1 MLDFKDFYT
10 HLNYYIT
17 HGYIESKLK
26 NTLACFAQGK
36 WGFYNDV
43 NHEAPASI
51 NVHTRNITFNP
62 ILIAEMLYKL
72 RVELKIVDANDTM
85 TTDSRYLYNLCEYIK
100 TFLLLHEVGHWLYTA
115 SPQDV
120 VPLAQKY
127 CKEFPLE
134 LAMYLY
140 NVVEDSVIQ
149 RLFMLEYRGSFYRKC
164 FDLGICCF
172 QGAEAVKSY
181 VANAEE
187 SNFSIRT
194 KLFYF
199 IIRAYN
205 LHNSEVQAMF
215 NIPDKIGWSEAT
227 LNAFDTAITTIDKLD
242 RAKYCMEVLAPLV
255 FKDLVEQIDEEGDT
269 QSGSGSLLD
278 QDKLYHSDNNK
289 GSNTSS
295 SSDSGSS
302 QSESANSNNSE
313 DTAESSDSNSEEQES
328 KDSGEYSK
336 EEEAEEKSDGS
347 SKEESQESD
356 EKKSQSLSD
365 MIREACEE
373 LNKSINAK
381 NNPEEM
387 SAAPKL
393 KAQTNTLATSCNVTD
408 HTEQNSGCQTRPMNS
423 LTMNVYSNA
432 LNVLDKIFTMSNTTI
447 RGLDQGELDEDEL
460 YTYYTEKNLNIY
472 MNQEKLKQD
481 KKVAVYFVL
490 DNSGSMHGSRFTYS
504 SAAFVG
510 LIHALEDIQI
520 KCCLLSFGEQTRL
533 IKKFDD
539 SISSLGVDS
548 ALQYN
553 VDMFVS
559 DLEDDTKLFPA
570 LDYIS
575 NDATFLNPDPDL
587 CKVVIIAT
595 DGATR
600 DEEACAELMEKI
612 SSEALVFGV
621 GLDMDGYED
630 YLSRVM
636 PGAIIRIYSDTNIA
650 TQLPEDIYEE
660 IINRFLLY

>member
-1 MLDFKDFYT
+1 MLDFKDFYS
-10 HLNYYIT
+10 HLDYYIT

-62 ILIAEMLYKL
+62 VLIAEMLYKL
-72 RVELKIVDANDTM
+72 RVELKIVDDKDKL

-100 TFLLLHEVGHWLYTA
+100 TFLLLHEIGHWLYTA
-115 SPQDV
+115 SPVDV
-120 VPLAQKY
+120 VPLAKEY

-181 VANAEE
+181 VSNAEE

-227 LNAFDTAITTIDKLD
+227 LNAFDTAITTIDKID
-242 RAKYCMEVLAPLV
+242 RAKYCMQTLAPLV
-255 FKDLVEQIDEEGDT
+255 FQDLLEHIDETGDGRT
-269 QSGSGSLLD
+269 TGGSLLD
-278 QDKLYHSDNNK
+278 QDKLYHNDNNTP
-289 GSNTSS
+289 SNDPGLDNSEPGGTSS
-295 SSDSGSS
+295 GT
-302 QSESANSNNSE
+302 SE
-313 DTAESSDSNSEEQES
+313 DTNDGKDSNESNSEEQSSDES
-328 KDSGEYSK
+328 GDDSK
-336 EEEAEEKSDGS
+336 EEAEEKSEGS
-347 SKEESQESD
+347 SKDEPQESE
-356 EKKSQSLSD
+356 EKKSQSLAD

-381 NNPEEM
+381 NNPEEI

-408 HTEQNSGCQTRPMNS
+408 HTEQNSSGQTRPMNS
-423 LTMNVYSNA
+423 HTLNVYSNA

-520 KCCLLSFGEQTRL
+520 KCCLLSFGEYTRL

-539 SISSLGVDS
+539 PISSLGVES

-575 NDATFLNPDPDL
+575 NDDTFLNPDPDL
-587 CKVVIIAT
+587 CKVVIVAT

-600 DEEACAELMEKI
+600 DEEACSELMRKI

-621 GLDMDGYED
+621 GLDMDGYEE